1 MTTTLT
7 EPAPSP
13 PPAPTGV
20 ADGAAHVRAL
30 PYLPG
35 IDGLRAI
42 AVLAVVAYHA
52 DLSWASG
59 GFLGVEV
66 FFVISGYLIT
76 SILLSER
83 RAAGAVDLK
92 RFWIRRARR
101 LLPALFLLIGAA
113 VAYTLL
119 FLPDEAAGL
128 RGDAAASLGY
138 ITNWYLI
145 FGDQS
150 YFETV
155 GRPSL
160 LQHLW
165 SLAIEEQFYVFWPLL
180 FAGGMAILGRKRFP
194 VLVAAGVVASTALM
208 WALFDPGVDPSR
220 LYYGT
225 DTRAAGLLVGVLLAF
240 LWAPGRLR
248 PVAKRS
254 GRWVIDVVGIG
265 ALALL
270 VHRLG
275 TTGEYDPSL
284 YRGGF
289 LVIGLLTAAVIGMAA
304 HPSSVVGRRILGVGF
319 LVWIGVRSYGIYLW
333 HWPVV
338 MLTRPGQDIDLDG
351 APLLVLRVG
360 LTLAL
365 AALSFRYVERPIRRG
380 EFGKRIKG
388 LRASGSV
395 SRAQLAT
402 GWLAGAAAAVLV
414 IAVLG
419 AGLVRAVDPDEQSE
433 LAFGE
438 GPIVITSA
446 DVRSG
451 ASVLSG
457 DAGAASMARLPGI
470 VQRGASGALPIGVE
484 AVALRNLAGALEGQ
498 APPTPRDSDNQA
510 MLRAGAV
517 AERAPRQSSPPEQSA
532 PPTAPIEVDAELV
545 SAVGDSVLLGGAPR
559 LIGVIPTEVRVDGAV
574 GRQFSDGIPLFH
586 EFIDQEILGD
596 AVVVHL
602 GNNGILSDAQVD
614 EMLTLLDD
622 VPQVVVVNVRVPR
635 DWQTP
640 VNERLRAGVARYS
653 NAVLADW
660 YGLSEGHPEWFAADG
675 YHLSEPGMDAYANLV
690 AASL

>member
-7 EPAPSP
+7 KPAPNP
-13 PPAPTGV
+13 PPAPTG
-20 ADGAAHVRAL
+20 APGSGAPPIGL

-52 DLSWASG
+52 ELSWATG

-83 RAAGAVDLK
+83 RVAGKLDLK

-101 LLPALFLLIGAA
+101 LLPALFLLIAAA
-113 VAYTLL
+113 VGYTLV
-119 FLPDEAAGL
+119 FLPDEAASL

-165 SLAIEEQFYVFWPLL
+165 SLAIEEQFYVVWPLL
-180 FAGGMAILGRKRFP
+180 FAGGVALLGRKRFP
-194 VLVAAGVVASTALM
+194 VLVAAGVIASAALM
-208 WALFDPGVDPSR
+208 WGLYDPGVDPSR

-225 DTRAAGLLVGVLLAF
+225 DTRAAGLFVGVLLAF
-240 LWAPGRLR
+240 FWAPGRLR
-248 PVAKRS
+248 PVARRS
-254 GRWVIDVVGIG
+254 GRWVIDIVGVG
-265 ALALL
+265 ALLFLL
-270 VHRLG
+270 HRLG
-275 TTGEYDPSL
+275 TTGEYDSAL

-289 LVIGLLTAAVIGMAA
+289 LVIALLTAAVIGMAA
-304 HPSSVVGRRILGVGF
+304 HPSSVVGRRVLGAGV

-351 APLLVLRVG
+351 PALLVLRLG
-360 LTLAL
+360 LTLGL
-365 AALSFRYVERPIRRG
+365 ATLSFHYVERPIRRG
-380 EFGKRIKG
+380 ELGRRIKG
-388 LRASGSV
+388 LRASGRV
-395 SRAQLAT
+395 TRKQLAT
-402 GWLAGAAAAVLV
+402 GWAVGAAVLALAFV
-414 IAVLG
+414 VMA
-419 AGLVRAVDPDEQSE
+419 AGLIRAVDPAEPSE

-438 GPIVITSA
+438 GPIIITSA
-446 DVRSG
+446 DLRAG

-457 DAGAASMARLPGI
+457 DADSASMARLPGI
-470 VQRGASGALPIGVE
+470 VQRGASRELATGVE
-484 AVALRNLAGALEGQ
+484 AVALRNLAGALKGQ
-498 APPTPRDSDNQA
+498 VPPPSRDADNQA
-510 MLRAGAV
+510 LVRLGSV
-517 AERAPRQSSPPEQSA
+517 AERTPRPEPPKA
-532 PPTAPIEVDAELV
+532 ATPPPPPLEVDAELV

-559 LIGVIPTEVRVDGAV
+559 LIGVIPAEVRVDGAV
-574 GRQFSDGIPLFH
+574 GRQFSDGVPLF
-586 EFIDQEILGD
+586 QELIEKDLLGD
-596 AVVVHL
+596 AVVIHL
-602 GNNGILSDAQVD
+602 GNNGILSDTQVD
-614 EMLTLLDD
+614 EVLTLLAD
-622 VPQVVVVNVRVPR
+622 VPRVVIVNVRVPR
-635 DWQTP
+635 DWQGP
-640 VNERLRAGVARYS
+640 VNERLAAGVTRHP

-660 YGLSEGHPEWFAADG
+660 YGLSEGHPEWFAADR
-675 YHLSEPGMDAYANLV
+675 YHLSDQGMDAYANLV